1 MFMLKKTHHYEHQ
14 HLSQTQIPACI
25 FHLAELFKMERSILL
40 ASFTQETPP
49 RNQEKP
55 YAQKT
60 DWIFSFIFFY
70 LAYSVL
76 DIFFFIQIKHILEFE
91 MQ

>member
-1 MFMLKKTHHYEHQ
+1 MFMLEKTHHYEHQ

-49 RNQEKP
+49 GNPMHRKQIE
-55 YAQKT
+55 Y
-60 DWIFSFIFFY
+60 FHSFFFY